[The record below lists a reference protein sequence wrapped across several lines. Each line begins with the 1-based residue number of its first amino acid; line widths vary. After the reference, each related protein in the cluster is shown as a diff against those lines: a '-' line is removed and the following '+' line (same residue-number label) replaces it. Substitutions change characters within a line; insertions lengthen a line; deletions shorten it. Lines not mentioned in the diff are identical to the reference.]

1 MKLSQ
6 DRQQKLLVAIFI
18 SLDIYRIIVGC
29 FYSIFVPQLCTDKQ
43 TLAEHACT
51 LKDNITDL
59 TDYNTAVIA
68 VNALTAASMLAAF
81 IIELRRE
88 LWMIKHL
95 EVDSKKPDDNL
106 VHEIE
111 TYEKMKRSFMK
122 KNLHYTISFSVAGG
136 LAILNAVMSAV
147 LMGQYF
153 DGLKTVTT
161 FATNSL
167 LIGMRSAKSLQIAH
181 KCKTEMKALSAYLG
195 EQTTYNTI
203 DPDYRQEAKSNEQN
217 KEPTV

>member
-1 MKLSQ
+1 MKFTQ
-6 DRQQKLLVAIFI
+6 DRQQKLLVAILI
-18 SLDIYRIIVGC
+18 SLDMYRIIVGS

-43 TLAEHACT
+43 TLAENACS

-106 VHEIE
+106 IHEIE
-111 TYEKMKRSFMK
+111 HYEKMKRSFMK
-122 KNLHYTISFSVAGG
+122 KNRHYTIAFSVASG
-136 LAILNAVMSAV
+136 LALLNAIMSAV

-161 FATNSL
+161 FATNTL
-167 LIGMRSAKSLQIAH
+167 LIGMRSAKSLQIAR
-181 KCKTEMKALSAYLG
+181 KCKKDMKALSAYLG
-195 EQTTYNTI
+195 EQTAYNTI
-203 DPDYRQEAKSNEQN
+203 DPDYRIMPQITDANAESK
-217 KEPTV
+217 V

>member
-6 DRQQKLLVAIFI
+6 DRQQKLLVALFI

-29 FYSIFVPQLCTDKQ
+29 FYSIFVPQLCTDRLTK
-43 TLAEHACT
+43 AENACT

-95 EVDSKKPDDNL
+95 EVDSKKADDNL

-111 TYEKMKRSFMK
+111 SYDNMKQSFLK
-122 KNLHYTISFSVAGG
+122 KNRHYTIVFSVAGS
-136 LAILNAVMSAV
+136 LAIINAIMSGV

-167 LIGMRSAKSLQIAH
+167 LIGMRSAKSLQIAR
-181 KCKTEMKALSAYLG
+181 KCTKDMKALSAYLG
-195 EQTTYNTI
+195 EQTAYNTI
-203 DPDYRQEAKSNEQN
+203 DPDYRIVPKITDNNAESKI
-217 KEPTV
+217 

>member
-29 FYSIFVPQLCTDKQ
+29 FYSIFVPQLCTDKV
-43 TLAEHACT
+43 TKAEHACS
-51 LKDNITDL
+51 LKDNVTDL

-68 VNALTAASMLAAF
+68 VNAFTAASMLAAF

-111 TYEKMKRSFMK
+111 TYDKMKRSFMK
-122 KNLHYTISFSVAGG
+122 KNRHYTIAFSVAGG
-136 LAILNAVMSAV
+136 LAILNAIMSAV

-167 LIGMRSAKSLQIAH
+167 LIGMRSAKSLQIAR
-181 KCKTEMKALSAYLG
+181 KCTTEMKALSAYLG
-195 EQTTYNTI
+195 EQTAYNTI
-203 DPDYRQEAKSNEQN
+203 DPDYRQEAKLKEQN
-217 KEPTV
+217 GEPTV

>member
-6 DRQQKLLVAIFI
+6 DRQQKLLFALFI

-29 FYSIFVPQLCTDKQ
+29 FYSIFVPQLCTDKA
-43 TLAEHACT
+43 TKAEHACT
-51 LKDNITDL
+51 LKDNVTDL

-68 VNALTAASMLAAF
+68 VNALAAASMLAAF

-88 LWMIKHL
+88 IWMIGHL
-95 EVDSKKPDDNL
+95 DVDSKKADDNL

-111 TYEKMKRSFMK
+111 GYEKMKGTFLR
-122 KNLHYTISFSVAGG
+122 KNRHYTIAFSVAGV
-136 LAILNAVMSAV
+136 LAVLNAIMSGV

-167 LIGMRSAKSLQIAH
+167 LIGMRSAKSLQIAR
-181 KCKTEMKALSAYLG
+181 KCRADMKALSAYLG
-195 EQTTYNTI
+195 EQTAYNTI
-203 DPDYRQEAKSNEQN
+203 DPDYR
-217 KEPTV
+217 KENVAVV